1 MRESQA
7 AELPESWNRHV
18 NFRIIRTLMGPNI
31 HGPKPMIEAEVTF
44 ANKPANLRGAFEA
57 AIHYLE
63 SLKPAHIDANLAG
76 LPDLPSPNI
85 GSAGHLISCVA
96 ILLQRWAGLPLHGL
110 AVSVAN
116 DDQAG
121 EIFAYEHRLPQY
133 GIAAGQA
140 AAMLYAHVLDESNP
154 EKQLRAT
161 RAIDDFIKN
170 FTEHTL
176 VAYYVRAAEARGVP
190 WRQIFEGTPFMGF
203 GQGRHQHKIWQNF
216 TEQTSH
222 IATVFS
228 TRKHMAGSLF
238 RSHGLPVP
246 RQFVV
251 ADVEAAVRAAHQLG
265 FPVVVKPAAKDFGTA
280 VNADLRN
287 DKDVRGA
294 FAIAEKHGPVLVE
307 EFIPG
312 FQHRL
317 TVLNGRVASVR
328 RHKPAHVIG
337 DGHNNIRALV
347 DAKNRL
353 PHYKLIEL
361 DDETLFVLRKSGK
374 NHESVPA
381 LGEEVILRTQANLHA
396 GGTLEIVTDITH
408 PDNARLAIRAAAIM
422 GIDIAGLDFI
432 TTDISRSHLDVGG
445 AICEINVTPAFR
457 FYEEAQLMA
466 DWYPS
471 GQDGRVPVIVF
482 LDSSDDEI
490 ARALGRA
497 LHTLYPIVTLTTR
510 DGVYLNEE
518 RIVAGDQSNFRGSH
532 MALFEPSSSAAVLEY
547 SSRIFIERG
556 APFDRCNVLVVP
568 REPSSEQQAVIDAL
582 THIAGRVIV
591 ETDRSDVIEGVINAL
606 GAKPL

>member
-1 MRESQA
+1 LIEN
-7 AELPESWNRHV
+7 WNHLV
-18 NFRIIRTLMGPNI
+18 NFKIIRTLMGPNI
-31 HGPKPMIEAEVTF
+31 YGPKPMIEAEVMF
-44 ANKPANLRGAFEA
+44 AHKSPPDLQLTYDA
-57 AIHYLE
+57 AAHYLE
-63 SLKPAHIDANLAG
+63 SCKPAHIDANLAD
-76 LPDLPSPNI
+76 LPDIPFPNV
-85 GSAGHLISCVA
+85 GSLGQLVAHVA
-96 ILLQRWAGLPLHGL
+96 IILQRWAGLPLHGL
-110 AVSVAN
+110 TGTGAS
-116 DDQAG
+116 DDPAK
-121 EIFAYEHRLPQY
+121 EVFAYECRLPQY
-133 GIAAGQA
+133 GVAAGQA
-140 AAMLYAHVLDESNP
+140 AAILCAHVLDERNP
-154 EKQLRAT
+154 QTQARAKQ
-161 RAIDDFIKN
+161 AIDDFIKT

-190 WRQIFEGTPFMGF
+190 WRQIFDGTPFMGF

-251 ADVEAAVRAAHQLG
+251 ADAEAAVRAAHQLG

-337 DGHNNIRALV
+337 DGYNNIRALV
-347 DAKNRL
+347 EAKNRL
-353 PHYKLIEL
+353 PRYKLIEL
-361 DDETLFVLRKSGK
+361 DDETLFVLRKSGMH
-374 NHESVPA
+374 HESVPA
-381 LGEEVILRTQANLHA
+381 AGEEVILRTQANLHA
-396 GGTLEIVTDITH
+396 GGTMEVVTDITH

-457 FYEEAQLMA
+457 FYEEALLIG
-466 DWYPS
+466 DWYPPDN
-471 GQDGRVPVIVF
+471 DGRIPVIVF
-482 LDSSDDEI
+482 LDPSDDEI
-490 ARALGRA
+490 ARELGSA
-497 LHTLYPIVTLTTR
+497 LHTRYPIVTLSTR

-518 RIVAGDQSNFRGSH
+518 RVVSGDQSNFRGSY

-568 REPSSEQQAVIDAL
+568 REPSLEQQRCIQSLARIADLTIAETERSDLIERILDAL
-582 THIAGRVIV
+582 G
-591 ETDRSDVIEGVINAL
+591 
-606 GAKPL
+606 KPPK